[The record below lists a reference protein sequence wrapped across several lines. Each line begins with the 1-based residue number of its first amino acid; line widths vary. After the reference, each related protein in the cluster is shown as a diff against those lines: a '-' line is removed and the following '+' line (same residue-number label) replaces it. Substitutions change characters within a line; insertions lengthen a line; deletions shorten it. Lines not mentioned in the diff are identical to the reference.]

1 MSSSPEEPIK
11 KLERLISNLEKQNKD
26 IVEDIYFIRE
36 WILNPPSEGF
46 ERNFP
51 LKTSKIK

>member
-1 MSSSPEEPIK
+1 MSTLPEETIK
-11 KLERLISNLEKQNKD
+11 KLERRVYNLEKQNKD
-26 IVEDIYFIRE
+26 VIEDLYFIRG

>member
-1 MSSSPEEPIK
+1 MPILPEEAIK
-11 KLERLISNLEKQNKD
+11 KLERRISNLETQNKD
-26 IVEDIYFIRE
+26 VIEDLYFIRG